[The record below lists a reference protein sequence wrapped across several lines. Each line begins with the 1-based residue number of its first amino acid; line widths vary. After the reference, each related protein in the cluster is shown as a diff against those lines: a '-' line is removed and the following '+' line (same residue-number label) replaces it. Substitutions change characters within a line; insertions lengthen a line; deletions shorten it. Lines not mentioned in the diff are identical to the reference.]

1 MPISASPNADIEA
14 MWESEGKSRLRQH
27 TRSRH
32 ACETDGIEET
42 FERPSY
48 AKACHRFGLTPGIVL
63 DVRRNWNFGDK
74 SERDMILEQF
84 EWKKPILLIGADR
97 GSPKCVN
104 TEHVKFLNEL
114 YKKQRDRGG

>member
-1 MPISASPNADIEA
+1 M
-14 MWESEGKSRLRQH
+14 
-27 TRSRH
+27 
-32 ACETDGIEET
+32 
-42 FERPSY
+42 
-48 AKACHRFGLTPGIVL
+48 L
-63 DVRRNWNFGDK
+63 DVRKNWNFGDK

-114 YKKQRDRGG
+114 YKKQRDRGGLCLHEQAKRSGMKDSEWIQERRRCEPCSDRSERVLVELRSPGPRDRCG